1 MQKQNQNE
9 GNISDN
15 KKKINNNSFLDFD
28 NNKLDK
34 DEDKNINEDI
44 YINIDSKN
52 YYIPT
57 IERNLLLVNQRIESF
72 KGDEFKENGVEDEIQ
87 KKSLT
92 KEIMKKFLEKLYPN
106 CEISARKISYSIIMD
121 IRLIK
126 KLTRNSIEE
135 HINYF
140 FGKRYDIKYA
150 TSIKFTKDFFRN
162 CGYLFCY
169 IYSKLNDVYIKKIGG
184 LKSYILNKV
193 IKENIN
199 VIVDFY
205 DYCTEKGYD
214 PGEMKKAVVWKN
226 LGKKYEIPPE
236 LIFLVNILQNID
248 TLEFDIEFDGEILN
262 EEDLKLFTIT
272 ILNISYILPKLEKV
286 KINFINNE
294 LQYFLYQK
302 YYLKIKNII
311 SIGDEYIKKNKI
323 KNNYFIYNKKWDFEH
338 EFNLEE
344 YRQDKYEKEKNKKKY
359 DNITFDKYS
368 ILYHTEY
375 INNTNQKKAKKSFCN
390 TTIFKV
396 KTNNFITTNEQSND
410 FEIISNEEEIEE
422 EEEENNLFPK
432 IKNSRSETIYS
443 KNNNS
448 NKINTQEPR
457 KGSID
462 KDQQYSLIY
471 DIILMIICGVTRI
484 ETIKKIYLLSNDFY
498 NRDLIIYLKKYFG
511 IDVLSIDAE
520 FHTLDLLYNKTK
532 NLDELNLEINSLDIL
547 SFDKI
552 LGVIY
557 KNQSLISLR
566 LSLFSSDVSYLI
578 FTLLKSYELIKSYD
592 EINEYV
598 SNEGKYFCIEK
609 FEEKIVN
616 DISICFIENLNLLF
630 EIIKNKNNL
639 EVLGLNFDLPNILKS
654 NMNYKL
660 PIIKFILNIIF
671 LIDNNES
678 KDKSKIKKLTLL
690 SPHSILDNRL
700 DKNINEIFN
709 DLTIYKN
716 SKQLKELNIQ
726 LQLYKITKIKNLIS
740 PNLVKLSIGDLDM
753 ISFEELVKYLTS
765 YEFSNKSVLTSL
777 SIKLLKKVSN
787 FNTKIK
793 LILRKLF
800 EIKIKSLLELK
811 LFSNLIINNKV
822 GYIYLIK
829 IIKNNWIPSYVIT
842 LNEKSDEICSIFNF
856 LQNEAEFLVS
866 CSIEK
871 QIFYNI
877 PIIKK
882 DKNDQKYDINDEIY
896 WILKYIFYCRYTD
909 YHLNFLEVKNIIF
922 SILKYLYMTS
932 KIKLSHKIEEP
943 VINP

>member
-1 MQKQNQNE
+1 MPKQNQNKE
-9 GNISDN
+9 N
-15 KKKINNNSFLDFD
+15 KINYNSFLEFD
-28 NNKLDK
+28 NNNKLDK
-34 DEDKNINEDI
+34 DEDRNINEDI

-52 YYIPT
+52 YYVPT
-57 IERNLLLVNQRIESF
+57 IEKDLLLVNQRIERF
-72 KGDEFKENGVEDEIQ
+72 KGDECKENGVEDEIQ

-92 KEIMKKFLEKLYPN
+92 KDIMKKFLGKLYPN
-106 CEISARKISYSIIMD
+106 CEISARKISYSITKD

-126 KLTRNSIEE
+126 KLSKDTIEE
-135 HINYF
+135 YINYF
-140 FGKRYDIKYA
+140 FGKRYDIKYS

-169 IYSKLNDVYIKKIGG
+169 IYSKLNDIHIKKIGG

-193 IKENIN
+193 IQENIN

-205 DYCTEKGYD
+205 DYCTEKEYD
-214 PGEMKKAVVWKN
+214 LGETKKAVVWKN
-226 LGKKYEIPPE
+226 LNKKYEIPPE
-236 LIFLVNILQNID
+236 LIFLVNILQSID

-302 YYLKIKNII
+302 YYRKIQNII

-344 YRQDKYEKEKNKKKY
+344 YRQDKYEKEKKKNKY

-368 ILYHTEY
+368 ILYHTEL
-375 INNTNQKKAKKSFCN
+375 INNTNQKKTKKSICN
-390 TTIFKV
+390 STIFKV
-396 KTNNFITTNEQSND
+396 KTNNFITINEQSND

-422 EEEENNLFPK
+422 EETDLFPK
-432 IKNSRSETIYS
+432 IKSSRSETIYL

-457 KGSID
+457 KESID
-462 KDQQYSLIY
+462 KDQQYSIIY

-511 IDVLSIDAE
+511 IDVHSIDEE

-578 FTLLKSYELIKSYD
+578 FSLLKSYELIKSYE

-639 EVLGLNFDLPNILKS
+639 EVLGLNFDLPNILKN
-654 NMNYKL
+654 NMNYKS
-660 PIIKFILNIIF
+660 PIIKFILNIIL
-671 LIDNNES
+671 LIDNNEN
-678 KDKSKIKKLTLL
+678 KDKSKITKLTLL
-690 SPHSILDNRL
+690 SPYSILDNRL
-700 DKNINEIFN
+700 DKNINEVFN

-716 SKQLKELNIQ
+716 SKKLKELNIQ
-726 LQLYKITKIKNLIS
+726 LQLYKMTKIKNLIS
-740 PNLVKLSIGDLDM
+740 PNLVKLSIGDLDVV
-753 ISFEELVKYLTS
+753 SFDELVKYLTS
-765 YEFSNKSVLTSL
+765 YEFSSQSVLTNL
-777 SIKLLKKVSN
+777 SIKLLKKVSS

-811 LFSNLIINNKV
+811 IFSNLIITNKV

-842 LNEKSDEICSIFNF
+842 LNEKSDEICTIFNF
-856 LQNEAEFLVS
+856 LKNEAEFLVT

-871 QIFYNI
+871 QIFSGI
-877 PIIKK
+877 PNFKK
-882 DKNDQKYDINDEIY
+882 DQNDQKYDINDEVY
-896 WILKYIFYCRYTD
+896 WILKYIFYCRYSD